1 MTVRGL
7 SIIAFVLLTLALFGW
22 ILLLWI
28 SLNLLTFPCE
38 EAHPGYTCSQ
48 SIWIEFGLQTS
59 IPLLIW
65 SVIAV
70 LIYRKWL
77 R

>member
-1 MTVRGL
+1 VTVRTF
-7 SIIAFVLLTLALFGW
+7 SFVAFTLFTLALIGW
-22 ILLLWI
+22 TFLLWI
-28 SLNLLTFPCE
+28 SLNLLSFPCE

-59 IPLLIW
+59 IPMLIW
-65 SVIAV
+65 SVLAV
-70 LIYRKWL
+70 LIYRKWV